1 MEHPYVKPQVQDA
14 ETIQIETKK
23 KNEEFDYLFSKYRE
37 IDNAATEQKKQND
50 IIDLIDDVLD
60 ESNPFNTMKTETEDI
75 FTDDDLI
82 NDNDQNEVKK
92 SL

>member
-37 IDNAATEQKKQND
+37 IDNAATE
-50 IIDLIDDVLD
+50 
-60 ESNPFNTMKTETEDI
+60 
-75 FTDDDLI
+75 
-82 NDNDQNEVKK
+82 
-92 SL
+92 